1 MPISFLRA
9 NSVSHNPHIALNDL
23 QDGIIALNK
32 HVHHIH
38 RLTHFRQPDQ
48 MHIHVIM
55 HDLPHLSYYDTTH
68 MHQCMFM
75 FMCMF
80 ILFIKHKTLII

>member
-32 HVHHIH
+32 HVHHFTQP
-38 RLTHFRQPDQ
+38 THNCVKQLNQ
-48 MHIHVIM
+48 V
-55 HDLPHLSYYDTTH
+55 HDLPHLPYCIIAP

-75 FMCMF
+75 VF
-80 ILFIKHKTLII
+80 IQIYTLIIQSEQK